1 MKEDRA
7 VEWAARLFVATLAAA
22 CIWALAGCS
31 SHQYIPVESVR
42 YDSIFLSKMQK
53 DSIFVHDS
61 LFIKE
66 KGDTVFVDK
75 YKYVYKTIIKTD
87 TMTIERV
94 DSIRVSFPVEKKLSR
109 WQQVKMD
116 FGGYLMAGVVVYLAF
131 YVIRWLARKTR
142 NRT

>member
-22 CIWALAGCS
+22 CIWALTGC

-94 DSIRVSFPVEKKLSR
+94 DSIRVPFPVEKKLSR

-116 FGGYLMAGVVVYLAF
+116 FGGYLMEGVIVYLALS
-131 YVIRWLARKTR
+131 VIPWLARKTR